1 MNTNNQDK
9 VAWRLGGL
17 ASSLGTSVG
26 FLRNEIRRGALIA
39 RKCGRTVIVLESD
52 LQAYLDQRR
61 MKVPVQN
68 PPKRELDVR

>member
-1 MNTNNQDK
+1 VDAQHQDK
-9 VAWRLGGL
+9 MAWRLREL

-61 MKVPVQN
+61 MKAPAPN
-68 PPKRELDVR
+68 PPTGELDVR